1 MSTAVYYMI
10 GAEDGGL
17 WPWPKRMPTS
27 LPDSTSAGKFDAFFG
42 KMAIQ
47 HEATM
52 KDEPHVCMYNPMR
65 WPAACVVHV
74 SWRLSFPPVPPTDI

>member
-1 MSTAVYYMI
+1 MSSAVYYMI

-17 WPWPKRMPTS
+17 WPWLKRMPAS

-52 KDEPHVCMYNPMR
+52 KEEPHVCMYNPLP
-65 WPAACVVHV
+65 WPAPCVVTIE
-74 SWRLSFPPVPPTDI
+74 LSSCLLTDI